1 MTVSKLYF
9 INNFDRDYSLPSV
22 YECAFVLRNVIILI
36 ESQEM
41 LESISN
47 RKILT
52 LKINSPAFW

>member
-22 YECAFVLRNVIILI
+22 YEYAFVLRNVIILI